1 MKIAELTITF
11 DKDTMRNQLRAEIAE
26 AKKHLRAEKKK
37 PFNWSECV
45 LVHGSR
51 IQNSYVEG
59 YLKGMRMAI
68 AMLDELEHEDG
79 GSE

>member
-11 DKDTMRNQLRAEIAE
+11 DKDTIRNHLRAEIAE
-26 AKKHLRAEKKK
+26 AKKHLQVEKKK

-51 IQNSYVEG
+51 IDNSYTEG
-59 YLKGMRMAI
+59 YLNGLRLAI
-68 AMLDELEHEDG
+68 ALLDELDHENG
-79 GSE
+79 GDK